1 MKMRIDVYLAQKFG
15 SRTKAAT
22 AVNKGL
28 VLVNGKKVTRSY
40 EVKDGDAV
48 EIIEAE
54 ENFVSAGGFKLAKAL
69 KDFDFCV
76 KDKIFADI
84 GASTGGF
91 TDCLLQ
97 NGAKKVYCIDVGQ
110 SQLDEKLKVKN
121 VVIIDGF
128 NARNLNGDLF
138 EEALDGAVIDVSFI
152 SLTYVLG
159 AVANT
164 LENGKNVLAL
174 IKPQFECESRSVGK
188 NGIVRDDKI
197 KAKIIEKIYN
207 FALSVDL
214 APKKLTAAPIVKG
227 KNIEF
232 VILLE
237 KGGNPEE
244 LTKLKKSVGL

>member
-1 MKMRIDVYLAQKFG
+1 MRIDVYLAQKFG

-76 KDKIFADI
+76 KDKILADI

-110 SQLDEKLKVKN
+110 SQLDEKLKGKN

-164 LENGKNVLAL
+164 LENGKSILAL

-237 KGGNPEE
+237 KGGAPEQ

>member
-110 SQLDEKLKVKN
+110 SQLDEKLKGKN

-164 LENGKNVLAL
+164 LENGKSVLAL
-174 IKPQFECESRSVGK
+174 IKPQFECENRSVGK

-237 KGGNPEE
+237 KGGTPEQ

>member
-1 MKMRIDVYLAQKFG
+1 MRIDVYLAQKFG

-48 EIIEAE
+48 EVLEAE

-110 SQLDEKLKVKN
+110 SQLDEKLKN
-121 VVIIDGF
+121 ENIVIIDGF
-128 NARNLNGDLF
+128 NARNLNSDLF
-138 EEALDGAVIDVSFI
+138 EETLDGAVIDVSFI

-164 LENGKNVLAL
+164 LGNGKSVLAL

-237 KGGNPEE
+237 KGGTPEQ

>member
-1 MKMRIDVYLAQKFG
+1 MRIDVYLAQKFG

-110 SQLDEKLKVKN
+110 SQLDEKLKGKN

-159 AVANT
+159 AIANT
-164 LENGKNVLAL
+164 LGNGKSVLAL

-237 KGGNPEE
+237 KGGAPEQ

>member
-1 MKMRIDVYLAQKFG
+1 MRIDVYLAQKFG

-237 KGGNPEE
+237 KGGTPEQ

>member
-1 MKMRIDVYLAQKFG
+1 MRIDVYLAQKFG

-40 EVKDGDAV
+40 EVKGGDAV

-110 SQLDEKLKVKN
+110 SQLDEKLKGKN

-164 LENGKNVLAL
+164 LENGKSVLAL

-237 KGGNPEE
+237 KGGAPEQ

>member
-237 KGGNPEE
+237 KGGTPEQ

>member
-1 MKMRIDVYLAQKFG
+1 MRIDVYLAQKFG

-110 SQLDEKLKVKN
+110 SQLDKKLKVKN

-152 SLTYVLG
+152 SLTYVFG

-237 KGGNPEE
+237 KGGAPEQ

>member
-1 MKMRIDVYLAQKFG
+1 MRIDVYLAQKFG

-22 AVNKGL
+22 AVNTGL

-48 EIIEAE
+48 EIIKAE

-110 SQLDEKLKVKN
+110 SQLDEKLKGKN

-164 LENGKNVLAL
+164 LENGKNVFAL

-207 FALSVDL
+207 FAVSVDL

-237 KGGNPEE
+237 KGGAPEQ

>member
-1 MKMRIDVYLAQKFG
+1 MRIDVYLAQKFG

-69 KDFDFCV
+69 KHFDFCV

-110 SQLDEKLKVKN
+110 SQLDEKLKGKN
-121 VVIIDGF
+121 VVILDGF

-207 FALSVDL
+207 FALSAGDR
-214 APKKLTAAPIVKG
+214 
-227 KNIEF
+227 
-232 VILLE
+232 
-237 KGGNPEE
+237 
-244 LTKLKKSVGL
+244 KSVV

>member
-1 MKMRIDVYLAQKFG
+1 MRIDVYLAQKFG

-110 SQLDEKLKVKN
+110 SQLDEKLKGKN

-237 KGGNPEE
+237 KGGAPEQ

>member
-1 MKMRIDVYLAQKFG
+1 MRIDVYLAQKFG

-48 EIIEAE
+48 EVLEPE

-110 SQLDEKLKVKN
+110 SQLDEKLKNKN
-121 VVIIDGF
+121 IVIIDGF
-128 NARNLNGDLF
+128 NARNLNSDLF
-138 EEALDGAVIDVSFI
+138 KETLDGAVIDVSFI

-164 LENGKNVLAL
+164 LENGKFVLAL
-174 IKPQFECESRSVGK
+174 IKPQFECESKSVGK

-207 FALSVDL
+207 FALSVGL
-214 APKKLTAAPIVKG
+214 SPKKLTAAPIVKG
-227 KNIEF
+227 KNTEF

-244 LTKLKKSVGL
+244 LTNLKKSVGL

>member
-1 MKMRIDVYLAQKFG
+1 MRIDVYLAQKFG

>member
-1 MKMRIDVYLAQKFG
+1 MRIDVYLAQKFG

-40 EVKDGDAV
+40 EVKDGDAI

-97 NGAKKVYCIDVGQ
+97 NSAKKVYCIDVGQ
-110 SQLDEKLKVKN
+110 SQLDEKLKGKN

-237 KGGNPEE
+237 KGGAPEQ

>member
-152 SLTYVLG
+152 SLTYVFG

-237 KGGNPEE
+237 KGGAPEQ

>member
-1 MKMRIDVYLAQKFG
+1 MRIDVYLAQKFG

-110 SQLDEKLKVKN
+110 SQLDEKLKGKN

-164 LENGKNVLAL
+164 LENGKSVLAL
-174 IKPQFECESRSVGK
+174 IKPQFECENRSVGK

-214 APKKLTAAPIVKG
+214 APKKLTAAHIVKG

-237 KGGNPEE
+237 KGGTPEQ

>member
-110 SQLDEKLKVKN
+110 SQLDEKLKGKN

-138 EEALDGAVIDVSFI
+138 EEALDGVVIDVSFI

-164 LENGKNVLAL
+164 LENGKSVLAL

-237 KGGNPEE
+237 KGGAPEQ